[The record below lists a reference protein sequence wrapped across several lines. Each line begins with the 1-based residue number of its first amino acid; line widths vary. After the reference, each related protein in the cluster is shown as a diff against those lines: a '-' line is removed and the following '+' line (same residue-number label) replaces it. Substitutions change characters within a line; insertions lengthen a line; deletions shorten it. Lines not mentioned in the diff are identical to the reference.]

1 MSILLHKNFKKI
13 CWLKEK
19 DTENHVSLFSPHLFY
34 IARCIF
40 VITKSILPML
50 GKDLSQLKIQKVWLN
65 KSESQTET

>member
-40 VITKSILPML
+40 VITKSILANARKGFIATQNP
-50 GKDLSQLKIQKVWLN
+50 
-65 KSESQTET
+65 KSMAE